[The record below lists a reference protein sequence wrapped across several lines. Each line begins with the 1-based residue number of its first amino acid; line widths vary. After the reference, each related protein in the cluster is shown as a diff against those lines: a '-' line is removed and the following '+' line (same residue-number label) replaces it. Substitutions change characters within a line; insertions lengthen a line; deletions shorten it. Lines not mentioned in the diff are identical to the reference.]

1 MMDNSSFITK
11 MKIHSGTVAVQ
22 LGCVV
27 LLDTGSPQTF
37 INTHALQSMK
47 REGTASAICEQ
58 HTPSRSWGGFGKSPP
73 LQTSTTVRLSV
84 QFFHGDRPTASLAAW
99 AYVISEETMQHD
111 VLF

>member
-37 INTHALQSMK
+37 IN
-47 REGTASAICEQ
+47 
-58 HTPSRSWGGFGKSPP
+58 
-73 LQTSTTVRLSV
+73 LSLI
-84 QFFHGDRPTASLAAW
+84 H
-99 AYVISEETMQHD
+99 I
-111 VLF
+111 